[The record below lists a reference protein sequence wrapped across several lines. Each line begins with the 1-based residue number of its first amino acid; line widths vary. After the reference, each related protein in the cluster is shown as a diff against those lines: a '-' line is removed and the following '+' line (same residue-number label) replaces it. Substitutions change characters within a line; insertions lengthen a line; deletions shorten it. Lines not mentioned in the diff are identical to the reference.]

1 MIFGPSIS
9 RLRALLKLSDSV
21 DIAKRYFVMNAFDGA
36 LTALG
41 IILGAWLAGVT
52 DPKTI
57 ILAGLGASIA
67 MGVSGCFGAY
77 LTESA
82 MKKEQLAEYADVML
96 ESFDNTVFDEAA
108 KWDSFFVAAVD
119 GLSPFLASA
128 ISISPFIIYESFSPG
143 GWDIDQV
150 YLSAVVLTAII
161 LFLLG
166 AFLGRI
172 SKESIPRNGL
182 KMLTAGIVTGVLVL
196 FLEFL

>member
-9 RLRALLKLSDSV
+9 RVRALLKLGDST
-21 DIAKRYFVMNAFDGA
+21 DIAKRYFVMNGFDGA

-52 DPKTI
+52 DPRTV
-57 ILAGLGASIA
+57 ILAGMGASIA
-67 MGVSGCFGAY
+67 MGVSGGFGAY

-82 MKKEQLAEYADVML
+82 MKKEKLAEFEDVML
-96 ESFDNTVFDEAA
+96 EEFDNTVFDEAA
-108 KWDSFFVAAVD
+108 KWDSYFVAAVD
-119 GLSPFLASA
+119 GISPFLASA
-128 ISISPFIIYESFSPG
+128 VSISPFFLADILD
-143 GWDIDQV
+143 WDINHI
-150 YLSAVVLTAII
+150 YLSAVILTALI

-172 SKESIPRNGL
+172 SKENIPRNGL
-182 KMLTAGIVTGVLVL
+182 KMLAAGIVTGILVL